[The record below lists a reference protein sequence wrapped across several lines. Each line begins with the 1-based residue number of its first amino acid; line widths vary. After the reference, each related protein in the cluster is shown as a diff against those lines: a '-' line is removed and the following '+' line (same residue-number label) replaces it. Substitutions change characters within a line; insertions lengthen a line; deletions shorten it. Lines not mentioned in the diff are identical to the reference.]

1 MKKTIFTFLLVL
13 MSMVFFGSCEK
24 IEDRRGTLT
33 VKIVNAEYDS
43 STKVQ
48 VSVYPYMDDMDSF
61 HPIAQSDVDVKKH
74 ASSSVTFV
82 LNEGNYYV
90 TCQSFSQKVACQIQ
104 AGEETVVTF

>member
-1 MKKTIFTFLLVL
+1 MKNTVLAFLLVL
-13 MSMVFFGSCEK
+13 MSMMFFGSCEK

-48 VSVYPYMDDMDSF
+48 VSVYPYTGDMDSF
-61 HPIAQSDVDVKKH
+61 HPIAQSEVEKS
-74 ASSSVTFV
+74 ASSSVSFV

-90 TCQSFSQKVACQIQ
+90 TCQGFSEKKAFQIQ
-104 AGEETVVTF
+104 AGEETVVKF